1 MNLYISLKYSLAA
14 SVVSLILFAQN
25 AHPSTINNQRAD
37 QVLCLAKNIY
47 WEARNQ
53 SYFGQWAVG
62 MVTMNRVKDARFPN
76 TVCEVV
82 YEGPHRKSWKD
93 PSILI
98 PLRDRCQFS
107 WYCDGKPDKFPKHD
121 EEAVMVAH
129 EIADAV
135 ITGNYMD
142 YTGGALFYHADYVL
156 PAWAEMKEKTIEIDD
171 HIFYKWN

>member
-1 MNLYISLKYSLAA
+1 MNL
-14 SVVSLILFAQN
+14 ILLGQS

-47 WEARNQ
+47 WESRNQ

-62 MVTMNRVKDARFPN
+62 MVTLNRVKDARFPN

-107 WYCDGKPDKFPKHD
+107 WYCDGKSDNFPKHD

-135 ITGNYMD
+135 IQGNYMD
-142 YTGGALFYHADYVL
+142 YTGGALFYHAYYVL
-156 PAWAEMKEKTIEIDD
+156 PSWAKQKEKTIEIDD
-171 HIFYKWN
+171 HIFYRFK

>member
-1 MNLYISLKYSLAA
+1 MTVA
-14 SVVSLILFAQN
+14 SLILFAPN
-25 AHPSTINNQRAD
+25 VLASSINNQHAD
-37 QVLCLAKNIY
+37 QILCLAKNIY

-62 MVTMNRVKDARFPN
+62 MVTMNRVRDARFPN
-76 TVCEVV
+76 TICEVV
-82 YEGPHRKSWKD
+82 YEGLHRKSWKD
-93 PSILI
+93 PSILVPI
-98 PLRDRCQFS
+98 KDRCQFS
-107 WYCDGKPDKFPKHD
+107 WYCDGKSDNFPKHD

>member
-1 MNLYISLKYSLAA
+1 
-14 SVVSLILFAQN
+14 
-25 AHPSTINNQRAD
+25 
-37 QVLCLAKNIY
+37 
-47 WEARNQ
+47 
-53 SYFGQWAVG
+53 
-62 MVTMNRVKDARFPN
+62 MVTMNRVRDARFPN

-107 WYCDGKPDKFPKHD
+107 WYCDGKSDKFPKQD

>member
-1 MNLYISLKYSLAA
+1 MTVASLTL
-14 SVVSLILFAQN
+14 LGQN
-25 AHPSTINNQRAD
+25 ARPSTINNQRAD

-62 MVTMNRVKDARFPN
+62 MVTLNRVTDARFPN

-98 PLRDRCQFS
+98 PLRDQCQFS
-107 WYCDGKPDKFPKHD
+107 WYCDGKSDNFPKHD

-135 ITGNYMD
+135 IQGNYMD

-156 PAWAEMKEKTIEIDD
+156 PSWAKQKEKTIEIDD
-171 HIFYKWN
+171 HIFYRFK